1 MVTLTDATQTDC
13 TGNTPT
19 SAHKSLLLTQFQ
31 MMTLFYPEGYD
42 IRAKQVH

>member
-1 MVTLTDATQTDC
+1 MVTSTDVTQTGF
-13 TGNTPT
+13 TGNTAT
-19 SAHKSLLLTQFQ
+19 SAHKSLLLAQFQ